1 MPPTNIPTEPIGSIP
16 RPQNLIDAMSQWNRS
31 EITREAFDAVAQAA
45 VSDTIRRFEASSA
58 DLSSSRR
65 ITLSRCLSSRIFCEH
80 RAWTGTDIS
89 NFWHRRNRFQSLGPP
104 F

>member
-58 DLSSSRR
+58 DLVPTYHAVPVFIIKNLLRTSGMDRDRYFELLASS
-65 ITLSRCLSSRIFCEH
+65 
-80 RAWTGTDIS
+80 
-89 NFWHRRNRFQSLGPP
+89 
-104 F
+104 